1 MNQKMREYYS
11 RLSERYHL
19 WNARKALAASGTIGN
34 HLERPLANGT
44 PEGLLERAKRSGTEP
59 QALLGTPKGLLEQ
72 REALHRL
79 HGASVRLSEVEG
91 EAAVCEQR
99 GDDVFGELLALE
111 MPHVHDA
118 DAAGVFYKLMVL
130 PVSAQIDV
138 CLLVDSVVNKFRSCA
153 PAHGYAAYDGMLAP
167 CRRDIA
173 DSGCAEGCLSKLQKL
188 GEG

>member
-1 MNQKMREYYS
+1 MREYYS

-99 GDDVFGELLALE
+99 CDDVFCELFALE
-111 MPHVHDA
+111 MPYVHDA